1 MVIPKVK
8 VLEES
13 DEKVS
18 LQIEGIDR
26 SYANAIRRFCISEV
40 PAMAIDDIVIL
51 ENSSVLYDE
60 ILAHRLGMIPLRTDL
75 ERYVLPEKCDC
86 GNPLGC
92 QKCRVLIVLDAV
104 AHDKSRTVLSGD
116 LVSEDREIRPVSA
129 NIPIV
134 KLAAG
139 QSVKLE
145 AYARLGRAREHAKW
159 QPATISVLL
168 DGKPE
173 GSFILKVESSGSMP
187 AKEIVTR
194 AIEKLQEKFQDLHNE
209 VTSKVEVLH
218 NEESSKSNEVK

>member
-1 MVIPKVK
+1 MVLAKVK

-18 LQIEGIDR
+18 LQLEGIDR

-75 ERYVLPEKCDC
+75 ERYLLPEKCDC

-104 AHDKSRTVLSGD
+104 AQDKPRTVFSGD
-116 LVSEDREIRPVSA
+116 LVSEDREIRPVSP

-134 KLAAG
+134 KLAPG

-145 AYARLGRAREHAKW
+145 AYARLGRAKEHAKW
-159 QPATISVLL
+159 QPATTSVLL
-168 DGKPE
+168 EGKPE
-173 GSFILKVESSGSMP
+173 GSYILKVESSGSMP

-194 AIEKLQEKFQDLHNE
+194 AIQKLEEKLKDLETE
-209 VTSKVEVLH
+209 VNGKLE
-218 NEESSKSNEVK
+218 